1 METILPAFGIA
12 VLLLLLAD
20 VFFTVFHP
28 QGRGG
33 PLTHRQNRLVWAFF
47 RNVGPRAEGWLSLA
61 APTMAV
67 LTIVLWVMLL
77 VGGFALIIYPWIAS
91 FLVSPGS
98 LRVHWVETIYYSGYT
113 AATLGFGDV
122 VPDHELLRL
131 LAPLEAFLG
140 FAILSA
146 SITYLSSVYRE
157 VVSMHTL
164 ATNITGHFEAGT
176 ATTLDRAGGNKTQA
190 FARWADG
197 VNTSLLRALQAH
209 FHYPILHYFRPS
221 DEERALPP
229 QLDHLLALRRRVRGG
244 DCSGFS
250 ALREDTSIRSLVGSV
265 ERYLKTVEDYFIPE
279 SFAVNE
285 QTERMDETERAH
297 HRLMRYMRYR

>member
-1 METILPAFGIA
+1 MILPAFGTAI
-12 VLLLLLAD
+12 LLLLLAD

-47 RNVGPRAEGWLSLA
+47 RNVGPRAEGWLSFA

-98 LRVHWVETIYYSGYT
+98 LRVRWVETIYYSGYT

-164 ATNITGHFEAGT
+164 ATNIAGYFEAGT
-176 ATTLDRAGGNKTQA
+176 AATLDRASRDQAQA
-190 FARWADG
+190 FARWVDG

-221 DEERALPP
+221 DEHRALPP
-229 QLDHLLALRRRVRGG
+229 QLDHLLALRWRVRAQ
-244 DCSGFS
+244 DCSDFS
-250 ALREDTSIRSLVGSV
+250 ALREDMPIRSLVGSV
-265 ERYLKTVEDYFIPE
+265 ERYLKTVEDYFIPK

-285 QTERMDETERAH
+285 RTERMDDTERAH
-297 HRLMRYMRYR
+297 DRLMRYMCYR